1 MSFRQVVV
9 IIKKTAK
16 KGIPSMKYSTKLS
29 DSVHTLVL
37 IALNPLDN
45 LSSNAIANSIHTNPG
60 YIRQIMSL
68 LRKSGLIESTT
79 GHAKPILAKEPRHI
93 TLFDIYLAI
102 EGNKPLLHLDT
113 HTNPECGIG
122 INIQYSLQ
130 EYYDAVQ
137 NAANNEMKRITLQDI
152 IETYLKKT
160 IV

>member
-1 MSFRQVVV
+1 
-9 IIKKTAK
+9 
-16 KGIPSMKYSTKLS
+16 MKYSTKLS

-60 YIRQIMSL
+60 YIRQIMSS
-68 LRKSGLIESTT
+68 LRKAGLIVSTT
-79 GHAKPILAKEPRHI
+79 GHAKPTLAKEPMHI

-137 NAANNEMKRITLQDI
+137 NAANNEMQRITLQDI

-160 IV
+160 VV

>member
-1 MSFRQVVV
+1 
-9 IIKKTAK
+9 
-16 KGIPSMKYSTKLS
+16 MKYSTKLS

-37 IALNPLDN
+37 IALNPLDD

-68 LRKSGLIESTT
+68 LRKSGLIISTT
-79 GHAKPILAKEPRHI
+79 GHAKPTLAKEPRHI

-113 HTNPECGIG
+113 YTNPECGIG

-137 NAANNEMKRITLQDI
+137 NAANNEMKRITLEDI
-152 IETYLKKT
+152 IETYLKR
-160 IV
+160 I